1 MCPVMEL
8 HRVGEVTNH
17 NVPFCSQ
24 CGYIYLGFEPSAHG
38 GQMCLS
44 VLGLVISPPPQRLPV
59 KMPMEQENI
68 YCQH

>member
-1 MCPVMEL
+1 MCPVMEF
-8 HRVGEVTNH
+8 HRVGEVTSH
-17 NVPFCSQ
+17 NVPLCSQ
-24 CGYIYLGFEPSAHG
+24 CGYIYLGVEPSAHG

-44 VLGLVISPPPQRLPV
+44 VLGLVISFPQILSI